1 MHTSVGEA
9 LFPKAKFY
17 KTPRETQGKSEW
29 SLLIPV
35 MSNAIVHQRSY
46 KKTLGLVYKEG
57 IQPNEF
63 FK

>member
-9 LFPKAKFY
+9 LFLMAKFY
-17 KTPRETQGKSEW
+17 KTPRKTQGKSEW

-46 KKTLGLVYKEG
+46 KKNSGVGLQRGHTTK
-57 IQPNEF
+57 
-63 FK
+63 